1 MLTIASLGFSALV
14 GIAAPAAEP
23 ADGAPVWVRDY
34 VTEYAAHV
42 ERAGA
47 PIPAWAR
54 KYKLDCSAC
63 HWPAAPRL
71 NGMGIQFRWA
81 GYRMPDEIGQKVD
94 VTDVGNYM
102 AIRGRMRY
110 DYDKTQGVPATSQF
124 TWNDVTLFYSGPFGK
139 NYSGFFEL
147 ERAAEDELEIVT
159 SFASAW
165 GKSGSYGGLRA
176 GVMHW
181 LLRDGTAG
189 FDRPT
194 GIRTP
199 TPFGTPIT
207 SAIPFRFSNDQLGVE
222 AYYVRGRNRFSGQ
235 VLNGINNTG
244 SGTAADPN
252 TNRDYVVTNQFLFN
266 DQGSSITAMG
276 YYGTLVGLVASAPA
290 DKSHFW
296 RVGGSANWIIQKL
309 ELMGGVAY
317 GKDTDLPTTGA
328 GSFATAEQTGLGYWA
343 QGQYSFPVQ
352 NTLWTLFG
360 RYEFVDPNTDVA
372 GNGSKR
378 FVVGTVLP
386 VNLPEY
392 LRLAVE
398 YAHDL
403 KQAAG
408 APKRN
413 GVTGEVMLNF

>member
-1 MLTIASLGFSALV
+1 MLTLASLGLSAVV
-14 GIAAPAAEP
+14 GIAAPSAGRADAAP
-23 ADGAPVWVRDY
+23 TWVRDY
-34 VTEYAAHV
+34 VAEYAAHV

-71 NGMGIQFRWA
+71 NGMGIRFRWA

-94 VTDVGNYM
+94 VTEPGHYLAV
-102 AIRGRMRY
+102 RGRMRY

-139 NYSGFFEL
+139 NYSGFFEM
-147 ERAAEDELEIVT
+147 ERAAEDEIEVVT

-165 GKSGSYGGLRA
+165 GSANSYGGLRT

-199 TPFGTPIT
+199 NPLGTAIST
-207 SAIPFRFSNDQLGVE
+207 AIPFRFSNDQLGVE
-222 AYYVRGRNRFSGQ
+222 AYYVMGRNRLSAE
-235 VLNGINNTG
+235 VLNGITA
-244 SGTAADPN
+244 SGAGTDKDPD
-252 TNRDYVVTNQFLFN
+252 TKRDFVVTDQLLFN
-266 DQGSSITAMG
+266 DQGSGLTAVG
-276 YYGTLVGLVASAPA
+276 YYGSLVGLSASDPA
-290 DKSHFW
+290 LTSHFV
-296 RVGGSANWIIQKL
+296 RVAGSANWIINKL
-309 ELMGGVAY
+309 ELMAGAAY
-317 GKDTDLPTTGA
+317 GKDTDLPTA
-328 GSFATAEQTGLGYWA
+328 VSATDRTALGYWA
-343 QGQYSFPVQ
+343 YGGYSVPLQ
-352 NTLWTLFG
+352 QTSWTWFG

-372 GNGSKR
+372 GDGAKR
-378 FVVGTVLP
+378 FVFGTVLP
-386 VNLPEY
+386 VSLPEY

>member
-1 MLTIASLGFSALV
+1 MLTLASLGLSALV
-14 GIAAPAAEP
+14 GIAAPSAGR
-23 ADGAPVWVRDY
+23 ADGAPTWVRDY
-34 VTEYAAHV
+34 VAEYTAHV
-42 ERAGA
+42 ERAAA

-81 GYRMPDEIGQKVD
+81 GYRMPDEIGKKVD
-94 VTDVGNYM
+94 VTDVGHYV

-110 DYDKTQGVPATSQF
+110 DYDKTQAQPATSQF

-147 ERAAEDELEIVT
+147 ERAAEDEIEVVT

-165 GKSGSYGGLRA
+165 GKSSSYGGLRA

-199 TPFGTPIT
+199 TPLGTAIS

-222 AYYVRGRNRFSGQ
+222 AYYVMGRNRLSAE
-235 VLNGINNTG
+235 VLNGITASG
-244 SGTAADPN
+244 AGTAKDPD
-252 TNRDYVVTNQFLFN
+252 TKRDFVVTDQFLFN
-266 DQGSSITAMG
+266 DKGSSVTAVG
-276 YYGTLVGLVASAPA
+276 YYGSLVGADPSAPIQT
-290 DKSHFW
+290 SHFW
-296 RVGGSANWIIQKL
+296 RVAGSANWIINQL

-317 GKDTDLPTTGA
+317 GKDTDLPTAGA
-328 GSFATAEQTGLGYWA
+328 SRFTAAEQTALGYWG
-343 QGQYSFPVQ
+343 QGQYSFPMQ
-352 NTLWTLFG
+352 STLWTLFG

-378 FVVGTVLP
+378 FVFGTVLP